1 MRLPR
6 ETSGSGGVKYN
17 KMLTS
22 IARTLFLLTAGVV
35 FAIVFSSY
43 LSPNWIRNLQEGT
56 NSFLLL
62 VYAALAGF
70 VLPGPRYIL
79 YPILARLTVLGL
91 SPAIVITL
99 ICGHVLIEPSTFFIE
114 AGFFGFRFPV
124 KRFLASL
131 AIALAAGIVTMLI
144 TTNLGWSIL

>member
-1 MRLPR
+1 MTLPR
-6 ETSGSGGVKYN
+6 EAPEGESVNYR
-17 KMLTS
+17 MLAG

-43 LSPNWIRNLQEGT
+43 LSPGWIRNLQEGT

-62 VYAALAGF
+62 VYAALVGF

-79 YPILARLTVLGL
+79 YPILARLAVLGL
-91 SPAIVITL
+91 SPAIIITL

-114 AGFFGFRFPV
+114 AGFFGFRFPL

-131 AIALAAGIVTMLI
+131 VIALAAGVITVFVT
-144 TTNLGWSIL
+144 TTLGWSIP